1 MTYTLAMTFLTES
14 GEKSTF
20 SISDVREDVSNEE
33 VQALMNTII
42 ENNVFINKKGDYVAK
57 ESAALTQKETTK
69 FEV

>member
-33 VQALMNTII
+33 VQALMNAII
-42 ENNVFINKKGDYVAK
+42 DNNVFTNKKGDYITK
-57 ESAALTQKETTK
+57 ESAVLTQRESTK